1 MTVEDLAGA
10 ASANVVQTYCELA
23 SGVLEGRRW
32 REAGFLACVSPLEH
46 PMGNFAANLDL
57 TPTSAERLVR
67 IATGKAHFNVYSMPV
82 DLPSDRDRIL
92 RNAGFVRTQEFVQMV
107 AQPPLDEPKLTLT
120 RAATLH
126 DRGRIADFMVEQFFS
141 RHPRRIKEQI
151 AETTARVT
159 RLELL
164 GLCRDGNFFA
174 AAMISRT
181 EGMTGIYNV
190 CVDSGVRGLG
200 IGSGLIREILA
211 VCSQRQT
218 CATLQ
223 CDAKLEQWYRA
234 FGFSRS
240 GIIRVYAAPQKPKAL
255 L

>member
-1 MTVEDLAGA
+1 MTVEDLAEA

-23 SGVLEGRRW
+23 SAVQDGRRW
-32 REAGFLACVSPLEH
+32 REAGFLACVSSLEH

-57 TPTSAERLVR
+57 TPTSADRLAR
-67 IATGKAHFNVYSMPV
+67 ISCGKSHFNVYSMPV
-82 DLPSDRDRIL
+82 DLPSDRDRLL
-92 RNAGFVRTQEFVQMV
+92 RNVGFVRAQEFIQMV
-107 AQPPLDEPKLTLT
+107 AEPVLDEPKLTLT

-141 RHPRRIKEQI
+141 RHPRPIKRQI

-159 RLELL
+159 QLELL
-164 GLCRDGNFFA
+164 GLRRDGNFFA
-174 AAMISRT
+174 AAMISQM
-181 EGMTGIYNV
+181 GGITGIYNV

-200 IGSGLIREILA
+200 IGSGLIREVLA
-211 VCSQRQT
+211 VCSKRQT

-223 CDAKLEQWYRA
+223 CDAKLEPWYRA
-234 FGFSRS
+234 FGFRRS
-240 GIIRVYAAPQKPKAL
+240 GIIRVYATPQKPKAL